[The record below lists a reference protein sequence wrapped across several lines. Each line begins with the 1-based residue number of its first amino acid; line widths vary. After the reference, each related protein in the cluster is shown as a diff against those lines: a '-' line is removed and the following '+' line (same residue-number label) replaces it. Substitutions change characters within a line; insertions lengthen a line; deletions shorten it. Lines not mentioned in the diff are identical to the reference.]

1 MNDNLTPI
9 QAIRKK
15 CLECSN
21 GQYNE
26 IRGCLIKSC
35 PLYSFRTG
43 EKNIKKERKTSEQIA
58 LNFVEQEY

>member
-1 MNDNLTPI
+1 MYGKVTLM
-9 QAIRKK
+9 QAIRRK

-43 EKNIKKERKTSEQIA
+43 ERNTKKEEVTEEQIKMDS
-58 LNFVEQEY
+58 FIEK